1 MEKDNGIDKLFRD
14 GLNDPEIPF
23 NELDWAKMEQKLD
36 GRAKKRVIPFWLF
49 AASGI
54 AAGCWARVEAIWER
68 RAG

>member
-36 GRAKKRVIPFWLF
+36 AKAKKGLSLFGWLPQ
-49 AASGI
+49 
-54 AAGCWARVEAIWER
+54 VVLPLH
-68 RAG
+68 